1 MGALFGILLILAGI
15 GAMMSSENE
24 GIEPSN
30 LIPNPKNSLESELNE
45 LERMEKQLRREVESC
60 L

>member
-1 MGALFGILLILAGI
+1 MSALFGIILILAGL
-15 GAMMSSENE
+15 GAMMSSEYE
-24 GIEPSN
+24 ETEPSN